1 VSTGTRRP
9 TETASPRL
17 AAGADPPEA
26 ASGRKDALGV
36 LAVVAAVVAVNLPY
50 LLGVVHFDP
59 ALLYS
64 GLGEGVRNWVLPGS
78 PQIEPNLGITAQ
90 ALGHRSALDLLSGK
104 VPWWNPFEGI
114 GAPLAGEMQAA
125 SLFPPVLLLAL
136 RDGQLPFHMLL
147 ELVAGISTLALL
159 RQLRVRPSVA
169 AASGIGFA
177 LSGTFAWLRNAAEN
191 PVAFLPLALVGVE
204 LARSATED
212 GRRGGW
218 ALLGL
223 AIALAALA
231 GFPETAYL
239 EGLFVL
245 VWAVARLPA
254 LEGARRRARF
264 LAKVAGGGLAG
275 IALAAPLLV
284 AFVDYLRH
292 AYIGG
297 HAGAFGAVHLPTA
310 ASATLGF
317 PWLFGPVFANVSSSS
332 GAGQTLRAIWGNVGG
347 YLAPAVVVL
356 ALGGLLFTRG
366 HKLLRVLLGLWCLV
380 FLGRTFGVV
389 VLTRVANAIPGGHDV
404 AIYRYVP
411 PTWELAAVVLG
422 ALFLEELASGQ
433 IGLGRSM
440 GALAAGTAGLA
451 AAGLAGSSVSRS
463 ILHAPDERQ
472 FVVGSLSAA
481 GVVLAACLVAFVV
494 AGSTT
499 RGRTKAATALA
510 VLLGVEAL
518 AFFGT
523 TTLSAPRQG
532 RLDLAPVRY
541 LKAHLGTA
549 RFFTLGPLQ
558 PDYGSYF
565 GLSELDVN
573 DLPVPKAW
581 VHLVLD
587 QLDTN
592 AGPTAFNGEFEASAT
607 GPSPVAELDQHLATY
622 EALGVR
628 YVLSPAGTRPLG
640 SLQPV
645 FRSATTWIYRLPT
658 STPLLSSSGGTC
670 TIDARSEERFV
681 VDCPLGATLVYHE
694 LRMPGWSATV
704 DAKHVP
710 LEPSGR
716 LFSAVDVPA
725 GKSTVRFRF
734 VPPREDLAALA
745 ALAGAL
751 VLLAGAA
758 MGVADRR
765 GGGRRL
771 ERRLAALEGRSELVT
786 TQEHPLL
793 VPGRT
798 SE

>member
-1 VSTGTRRP
+1 MLR
-9 TETASPRL
+9 
-17 AAGADPPEA
+17 
-26 ASGRKDALGV
+26 RKDTLGV
-36 LAVVAAVVAVNLPY
+36 LVVVLAVVAVNLPY

-64 GLGEGVRNWVLPGS
+64 GLGEGVHNWVLPGS

-90 ALGHRSALDLLSGK
+90 ALGHRSALDLLSGR
-104 VPWWNPFEGI
+104 VPWWNPFEGV

-125 SLFPPVLLLAL
+125 SLFPPVLLLAFT
-136 RDGQLPFHMLL
+136 DGQLPFHMLL
-147 ELVAGISTLALL
+147 ELVAGISTFALL

-223 AIALAALA
+223 AIALAALS

-239 EGLFVL
+239 EGLFVV

-254 LEGARRRARF
+254 LEGARRRLRYA
-264 LAKVAGGGLAG
+264 AKVAGGGLAG

-297 HAGAFGAVHLPTA
+297 HDGAFAAVHLPTS

-317 PWLFGPVFANVSSSS
+317 PWLFGPVFANASSSS
-332 GAGQTLRAIWGNVGG
+332 PAGETLRAIWGNVGG

-356 ALGGLLFTRG
+356 ALGGLLVTRG
-366 HKLLRVLLGLWCLV
+366 HKLLRALLGLWCLV
-380 FLGRTFGVV
+380 FLGRTFGVP
-389 VLTRVANAIPGGHDV
+389 VLTRIANAIPGGHDV

-422 ALFLEELASGQ
+422 GLFLEELASGRV
-433 IGLGRSM
+433 GLARAM
-440 GALAAGTAGLA
+440 GALVAGTAGLV
-451 AAGLAGSSVSRS
+451 AAGLAGSSVSRA
-463 ILHAPDERQ
+463 ILHAPDERR
-472 FVVGSLSAA
+472 FVVGSLAAA
-481 GVVLAACLVAFVV
+481 GIVLAACLVAFVV

-499 RGRTKAATALA
+499 KGKGPAATALA

-523 TTLSAPRQG
+523 TTLSAPRNG

-541 LKAHLGTA
+541 LRAHLGTQ

-581 VHLVLD
+581 VHFVLGR
-587 QLDTN
+587 LDAN
-592 AGPTAFNGEFEASAT
+592 AGPTAFNGEFEASPT
-607 GPSPVAELDQHLATY
+607 GPSPVTELDQHLATY

-645 FRSATTWIYRLPT
+645 FRSPTTWIYRLPT
-658 STPLLSSSGGTC
+658 ATPLLSASKGTC
-670 TIDARSEERFV
+670 TVDAKSEEHFV
-681 VDCPLGATLVYHE
+681 VDCPLGATLTYHE

-704 DAKHVP
+704 DGKKVP
-710 LEPSGR
+710 LRASGA
-716 LFSAVDVPA
+716 LFLALDVPA
-725 GKSTVRFRF
+725 GGSTVRFRF
-734 VPPREDLAALA
+734 VPPREDLGL
-745 ALAGAL
+745 LAGLAGLL

-765 GGGRRL
+765 SGGRRL
-771 ERRLAALEGRSELVT
+771 ERRLAALDERSQLT
-786 TQEHPLL
+786 TGHDDALL
-793 VPGRT
+793 VPGAGNR
-798 SE
+798 